1 MKKTLLIS
9 DILYYNIDSLLYKK
23 NNITHISITDIRGV
37 NISEY
42 SNILVILNE
51 IMFDNIAKTGDQF
64 DTQFHNDNELLK
76 NQPHL
81 FAENFNKFIKR
92 FPKNTKFI
100 HYGNNSEAEQKSARD
115 YSFEW
120 LEMNPNNY
128 FITSREPSFTHKN
141 MISRLIYLPM
151 IYHFYIDNFYKY
163 PMLDTPIPKNPK
175 YDFITYL
182 GQLHKSDKI
191 QRRLDFLNKIFNDDI
206 SKIKYSSDSFSNE
219 RWFSKESYF
228 WNMINSLSA
237 KIQIIFETVNP
248 WEKWYNDDWLT
259 EKAMK
264 CFLLSHPYILLLHP
278 KPLSMLENY
287 GFKFPFKCDSI
298 EEYTKQ
304 IDYVKNN
311 IDNWIDENKDIFYH
325 NQTNFYNMVNSDE
338 LPHQIFIQKILENN

>member
-9 DILYYNIDSLLYKK
+9 HVLYYNIDSVLYKK
-23 NNITHISITDIRGV
+23 NNLNHISFDSIHTI

-42 SNILVILNE
+42 SNIIVIIDEL
-51 IMFDNIAKTGDQF
+51 MFDNVAKTGDQF
-64 DTQFHNDNELLK
+64 DSQFHNDNELLK

-81 FAENFNKFIKR
+81 FVQNFNKFFKR
-92 FPKNTKFI
+92 FPENTKFI

-120 LEMNPNNY
+120 LEMSSNNY
-128 FITSREPSFTHKN
+128 FITSRKTKFTHKN
-141 MISRLIYLPM
+141 MISELIYLPI
-151 IYHFYIDNFYKY
+151 IYHFYHDNFYKY
-163 PMLDTPIPKNPK
+163 PILDTPIPKNPK

-191 QRRLDFLNKIFNDDI
+191 QRRLDFLKKIFNNDI
-206 SKIKYSSDSFSNE
+206 SKIKYTSDSFSNE

-228 WNMINSLSA
+228 WNLLNSLSA
-237 KIQIIFETVNP
+237 KIQIIFETANP
-248 WEKWYNDDWLT
+248 WEKWYADDWLT
-259 EKAMK
+259 EKTMK
-264 CFLLSHPYILLLHP
+264 CFLLSHPYILLLP
-278 KPLSMLENY
+278 TEPLIMLEKY
-287 GFKFPFKCDSI
+287 GFKFSLKCDSI

-311 IDNWIDENKDIFYH
+311 IDNWIDENQDIFYH